1 MRAHRQRRVFFI
13 ITALLLSGC
22 SSINKSNIFNASSG
36 PASRATQG
44 ENSAAEKNYAP
55 ILAVTPLA
63 EKRGNLKSYGS
74 VYKYLLPLAPYGTI
88 RYERPDQAK
97 MFNTPSE
104 FEFNMSE
111 NLVKLLIDAAK
122 KSGLFDNVILTP
134 TPLES
139 KADLILSGDIQS
151 TLYEGKTYSYGLS
164 FFGPA
169 LWCLGLPAGSS
180 HKKLTIGLYLKKKD
194 TGEEIWS
201 YTINKEKTVIQGLY
215 HNWGKDVNSFAA
227 LMEEGAKE
235 AITDMRLKLTGIPAE
250 SLKAKEQDIPVEDVP
265 VQDVPVVVPA
275 PEEPQPL
282 AQPEPLSQP
291 AQLIQPAAPPA
302 EPAPPAQPAQSP
314 PPAQPA
320 IENSTEATPIPAS
333 SDTAGK

>member
-1 MRAHRQRRVFFI
+1 MRAHTKRRIFFI
-13 ITALLLSGC
+13 ITALLFSGC
-22 SSINKSNIFNASSG
+22 ASVKKANIFNTSSG
-36 PASRATQG
+36 PAARAARG
-44 ENSAAEKNYAP
+44 ENSAEEKDYAP

-111 NLVKLLIDAAK
+111 NLVKLLIDAVK

-194 TGEEIWS
+194 TGEEMWS
-201 YTINKEKTVIQGLY
+201 YRINKEKTVIQGLY

-227 LMEEGAKE
+227 LMEEGVKE
-235 AITDMRLKLTGIPAE
+235 AIVDMRLKLTAIPIDN
-250 SLKAKEQDIPVEDVP
+250 LKAGEPEHPVS
-265 VQDVPVVVPA
+265 A
-275 PEEPQPL
+275 PEPQPSTHT
-282 AQPEPLSQP
+282 AQPIQPEPQAQAVPQSQP
-291 AQLIQPAAPPA
+291 EPPVMPAPLVQA
-302 EPAPPAQPAQSP
+302 EPAA
-314 PPAQPA
+314 
-320 IENSTEATPIPAS
+320 ENFTEATPIPAS
-333 SDTAGK
+333 SDTTGK

>member
-1 MRAHRQRRVFFI
+1 VFFI
-13 ITALLLSGC
+13 ITTLLLAGC
-22 SSINKSNIFNASSG
+22 AGVKKSNIFNASLG
-36 PASRATQG
+36 PAARAAQG
-44 ENSAAEKNYAP
+44 ENPAGEKNYAP

-111 NLVKLLIDAAK
+111 NLVKILIDAAK

-194 TGEEIWS
+194 TGEEIWF
-201 YTINKEKTVIQGLY
+201 YRINKEKTVIQGLY

-227 LMEEGAKE
+227 LMDGGVKE
-235 AITDMRLKLTGIPAE
+235 AIADMRLKLTAIPIDN
-250 SLKAKEQDIPVEDVP
+250 LKAGEQERSVS
-265 VQDVPVVVPA
+265 A
-275 PEEPQPL
+275 PEPQPSAHVAQPIQPEPQAQAVPQ
-282 AQPEPLSQP
+282 AQPEPPVMP
-291 AQLIQPAAPPA
+291 APLVQAVPAAEKP
-302 EPAPPAQPAQSP
+302 
-314 PPAQPA
+314 
-320 IENSTEATPIPAS
+320 TESTPIPAS
-333 SDTAGK
+333 SDTVGK

>member
-1 MRAHRQRRVFFI
+1 MRAYTKRRAFFI
-13 ITALLLSGC
+13 ITALFLAGC
-22 SSINKSNIFNASSG
+22 ASVKKSNIFNASLG
-36 PASRATQG
+36 PAARATQG
-44 ENSAAEKNYAP
+44 DNSSAEKNYTP

-74 VYKYLLPLAPYGTI
+74 VYKYLVPLVPYGTI

-111 NLVKLLIDAAK
+111 NLVKLLIDAVK

-139 KADLILSGDIQS
+139 KADLILSGDMQS

-201 YTINKEKTVIQGLY
+201 YRINKEKTVIQGLY

-227 LMEEGAKE
+227 LMDEGVRG
-235 AITDMRLKLTGIPAE
+235 AITDMRLKLTAIPAE
-250 SLKAKEQDIPVEDVP
+250 NLKVKEQEHPVSAPVP
-265 VQDVPVVVPA
+265 QPSGQDTQPTHLEPQAQVVP
-275 PEEPQPL
+275 Q
-282 AQPEPLSQP
+282 AQLEPLVVIPAPSVQAGPP
-291 AQLIQPAAPPA
+291 AQL
-302 EPAPPAQPAQSP
+302 
-314 PPAQPA
+314 A
-320 IENSTEATPIPAS
+320 IENSTEATPAS
-333 SDTAGK
+333 VSPDTAGK

>member
-1 MRAHRQRRVFFI
+1 MRAYRQRRIFFI
-13 ITALLLSGC
+13 ITTLLLSGC
-22 SSINKSNIFNASSG
+22 ASAKKLNIFNTSLG
-36 PASRATQG
+36 PAARAAQG
-44 ENSAAEKNYAP
+44 ENSAAEKKYTP
-55 ILAVTPLA
+55 ILAVTPLV

-111 NLVKLLIDAAK
+111 NLVKLLIDAVK
-122 KSGLFDNVILTP
+122 KSSLFDNVILTP

-201 YTINKEKTVIQGLY
+201 YRINKEKTVIQGLY

-227 LMEEGAKE
+227 LMEEGVKG
-235 AITDMRLKLTGIPAE
+235 AIADMRLKLTGIPIDDLRAG
-250 SLKAKEQDIPVEDVP
+250 EQERPVS
-265 VQDVPVVVPA
+265 A
-275 PEEPQPL
+275 PEPQSSAQAAQPIQPEPQAQAVPQ
-282 AQPEPLSQP
+282 AQPEPPTISAPSIQAVSQV
-291 AQLIQPAAPPA
+291 
-302 EPAPPAQPAQSP
+302 
-314 PPAQPA
+314 QPA
-320 IENSTEATPIPAS
+320 IENSTEAAPVAAS
-333 SDTAGK
+333 PDTVGK